1 MQQGDNSFDLTGGM
15 SAVQALSEQQ
25 GGVAVVIAAVAGI
38 CSAMP
43 AGAEEVGVGVGPVGV
58 TVGSGHDERD
68 RDRDKTVIIKKD
80 RDHDRDGDKT
90 VIIEKDRDHDRR
102 PVVID
107 RD

>member
-1 MQQGDNSFDLTGGM
+1 MNICH
-15 SAVQALSEQQ
+15 
-25 GGVAVVIAAVAGI
+25 AVVIAAVAGL

-58 TVGSGHDERD
+58 TVGSGDHDRD

-90 VIIEKDRDHDRR
+90 VIIEKDRNHDRR

-107 RD
+107 RDSVESFSGLPSWRPLLWQSESRD